1 MFASAEIV
9 VEEKQGIVLPLSA
22 ITTADNKTVARKVED
37 GVVKLVPVETGI
49 QDGQMIE
56 IVSGL
61 AAGDEVV
68 AKAGAYVRD
77 GDKVNPVHAEQAS
90 ATK

>member
-1 MFASAEIV
+1 MPNRRQLAV
-9 VEEKQGIVLPLSA
+9 GLL
-22 ITTADNKTVARKVED
+22 T
-37 GVVKLVPVETGI
+37 
-49 QDGQMIE
+49 
-56 IVSGL
+56 GL